1 MLALVM
7 ALCAVSFTVEAAP
20 AKTAAIKITQ
30 ATREGATKAF
40 FKAVFV
46 NKDFNAA
53 WNLMSPDFKAKYI
66 KKHGSEAKAKV
77 AFKKFINKFIRSLG
91 KSTIIIKATS
101 IDITKPIY
109 KTINLWSVYFFYHFQ
124 HLLLLNK
131 TLSYRSVLH
140 TQAYP

>member
-1 MLALVM
+1 MLKKIMLALVM

-77 AFKKFINKFIRSLG
+77 AFKKFINKQTKDIPPDMLKMFKDEAQLDNMVRMSIPRQKPNDLVKVKG
-91 KSTIIIKATS
+91 KW
-101 IDITKPIY
+101 Y
-109 KTINLWSVYFFYHFQ
+109 INNL
-124 HLLLLNK
+124 
-131 TLSYRSVLH
+131 
-140 TQAYP
+140 

>member
-1 MLALVM
+1 MLKKIMLALVM

-30 ATREGATKAF
+30 ATREGTTKAN

-46 NKDFNAA
+46 SKDFNAA

-77 AFKKFINKFIRSLG
+77 AFKKFINKQTKDIPPDMLRMFKDEAQLDNMVRMSIPRQKPNDLVKVKG
-91 KSTIIIKATS
+91 KW
-101 IDITKPIY
+101 Y
-109 KTINLWSVYFFYHFQ
+109 INNF
-124 HLLLLNK
+124 
-131 TLSYRSVLH
+131 
-140 TQAYP
+140 